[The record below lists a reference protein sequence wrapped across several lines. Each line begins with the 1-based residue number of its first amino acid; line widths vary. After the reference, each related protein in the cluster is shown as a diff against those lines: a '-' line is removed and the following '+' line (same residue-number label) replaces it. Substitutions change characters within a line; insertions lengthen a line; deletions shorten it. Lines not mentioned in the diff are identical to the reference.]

1 MSQPYQQQPGP
12 GAPGQQPFGA
22 PPPYAQ
28 QPPARTGNPGLAI
41 GVAVVAAIV
50 AAGIYAFILKS
61 LFDDQTG
68 EVTKIGYVSILVG
81 ALIGAA
87 IGKLGGRN
95 PGLWI
100 AGAVLAIA
108 SVFMGEMYGYAMIFE
123 EVSDGQLG
131 SATEILTDHF
141 GDMFKGWREDMGAM
155 AWIFMALAPIAAYG
169 TASRLGSR

>member
-28 QPPARTGNPGLAI
+28 QPPASTGNPALAI
-41 GVAVVAAIV
+41 GVAFVAAIV
-50 AAGIYAFILKS
+50 ATAIYAFILKS
-61 LFDDQTG
+61 LFDEQTG
-68 EVTKIGYVSILVG
+68 EVTKISYASILVG

-95 PGLWI
+95 VGLWI
-100 AGAVLAIA
+100 VGAVLAIG
-108 SVFMGEMYGYAMIFE
+108 SVFMGEMYGYAMIFSE
-123 EVSDGQLG
+123 LGDGQLG

-155 AWIFMALAPIAAYG
+155 AWIFMALAPIAAFG
-169 TASRLGSR
+169 TASRLGNR

>member
-12 GAPGQQPFGA
+12 GAPGQQPYGA
-22 PPPYAQ
+22 PPPYS

-61 LFDDQTG
+61 LFDEQTG
-68 EVTKIGYVSILVG
+68 EVTKISYASILVG

-95 PGLWI
+95 VGLWI
-100 AGAVLAIA
+100 VGAVLALGA
-108 SVFMGEMYGYAMIFE
+108 VFMGEMYGYAMIFSE
-123 EVSDGQLG
+123 LGDGQLG

-155 AWIFMALAPIAAYG
+155 AWIFIALAPIAAFG
-169 TASRLGSR
+169 TASRVGNR